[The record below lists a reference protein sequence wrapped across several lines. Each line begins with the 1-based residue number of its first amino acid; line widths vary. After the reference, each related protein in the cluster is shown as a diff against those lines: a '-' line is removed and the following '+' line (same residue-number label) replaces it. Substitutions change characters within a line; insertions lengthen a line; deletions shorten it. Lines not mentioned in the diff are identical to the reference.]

1 MAIAAK
7 ERFRAL
13 GEELKLIRTPLY
25 EAHLQDGAKVID
37 FGGWAMPVNYP
48 NGIKAEH
55 LTVRNTVGIFDLSH
69 MGEVE
74 IKGKQATEFIDGL
87 VTNDVR
93 RIEQEQC
100 LYTCMCRENGHI
112 IDDLIVYRFL
122 DQNDGTP
129 YYWLV
134 VNATNHDKDVK
145 WIMEAGEAFRREHG
159 QEGLDIEDLSM
170 ATALVAIQGP
180 KAQET
185 LQKFTQTDLESIGYY
200 HLRRGDFQGLEAV
213 ISRTGYTGEDG
224 FEIYIPWD
232 KAELVWKPL
241 REVGCEPI
249 GLGARDTLRLEA
261 GYSLYGHEI
270 NEETNPI
277 NTSLGWVVRLKDRQ
291 FNGHDALQAQKD
303 SGAETAI
310 VGLVMQGKV
319 IPRQGYE
326 VTDTAGSTVG
336 HVTSGTFSP
345 SLGRGIA
352 LALVDVAHKA
362 PGTELMVKVRTRLE
376 PALVKR
382 PPFVETHVRR

>member
-1 MAIAAK
+1 M
-7 ERFRAL
+7 

-134 VNATNHDKDVK
+134 VNA
-145 WIMEAGEAFRREHG
+145 
-159 QEGLDIEDLSM
+159 
-170 ATALVAIQGP
+170 
-180 KAQET
+180 
-185 LQKFTQTDLESIGYY
+185 
-200 HLRRGDFQGLEAV
+200 
-213 ISRTGYTGEDG
+213 
-224 FEIYIPWD
+224 
-232 KAELVWKPL
+232 
-241 REVGCEPI
+241 
-249 GLGARDTLRLEA
+249 
-261 GYSLYGHEI
+261 
-270 NEETNPI
+270 
-277 NTSLGWVVRLKDRQ
+277 
-291 FNGHDALQAQKD
+291 
-303 SGAETAI
+303 
-310 VGLVMQGKV
+310 
-319 IPRQGYE
+319 
-326 VTDTAGSTVG
+326 
-336 HVTSGTFSP
+336 
-345 SLGRGIA
+345 
-352 LALVDVAHKA
+352 
-362 PGTELMVKVRTRLE
+362 
-376 PALVKR
+376 
-382 PPFVETHVRR
+382 